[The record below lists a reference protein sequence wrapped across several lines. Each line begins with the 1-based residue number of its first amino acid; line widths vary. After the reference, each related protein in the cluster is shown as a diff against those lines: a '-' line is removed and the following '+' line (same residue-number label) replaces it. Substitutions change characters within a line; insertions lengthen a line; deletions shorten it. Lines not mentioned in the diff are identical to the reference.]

1 MKERTTMSLLIGNKF
16 GNRSDYATVS
26 LGMYP
31 DNTPVVDLE
40 EAWNRFAGQDT
51 TFMISR
57 PDSLHEFVTH
67 MFVADSFYE
76 RGGRIDSLILPR
88 IPGARQDRVKWEGDW
103 LFTLKSIAKM
113 INDRHF
119 DKVITLDPHSL
130 ATTAL
135 IDRLVVPEIRLRHCM
150 EDAGINTNLYAGI
163 IAPDLGASK
172 RAQEAADMF
181 ELPVFQAG
189 KVRDPQTNKLSGFHF
204 YSTLIPSNRYLVVDD
219 LCDAGG
225 TFIGLAEEAK
235 KVYGVTLDLFVTH
248 GLFTKGTSALEK
260 VYNNIIT
267 TDSVEINNPPVMT
280 LKVTEGLT
288 LYV

>member
-1 MKERTTMSLLIGNKF
+1 MSLQIGNKF
-16 GNRSDYATVS
+16 GSRSDYVTVS

-40 EAWNRFAGQDT
+40 EAWNRFAGQDN

-103 LFTLKSIAKM
+103 LFTLKSVAKM

-119 DKVITLDPHSL
+119 DKVVTLDPHSL

-135 IDRLVVPEIRLRHCM
+135 IDRVFVPEIDLVGHLTTDWV
-150 EDAGINTNLYAGI
+150 EQYAGI
-163 IAPDLGASK
+163 IAPDLGAQK
-172 RAQEAADMF
+172 RAQDVAKQF
-181 ELPVFQAG
+181 SVPVFQAG
-189 KVRDPQTNKLSGFHF
+189 KTRDPHTNKLSGFHF
-204 YSTLIPSNRYLVVDD
+204 YDTLVPESHYLVVDD

-225 TFIGLAEEAK
+225 TFVGLAEEAH

-248 GLFTKGTSALEK
+248 GLFTKGTGALEK
-260 VYNNIIT
+260 AYNYIIT

-288 LYV
+288 RYV

>member
-1 MKERTTMSLLIGNKF
+1 MSLQIGNKSSRF
-16 GNRSDYATVS
+16 SDGAKRVN
-26 LGMYP
+26 LGIYP

-40 EAWNRFAGQDT
+40 DVWNQSTGHDDL
-51 TFMISR
+51 FMISR

-67 MFVADSFYE
+67 MFVADSFAE
-76 RGGRIDSLILPR
+76 RGNPIRSLVLPR
-88 IPGARQDRVKWEGDW
+88 VPGARQDRIKWEGDW
-103 LFTLKSIAKM
+103 LFTLKSVAKM

-225 TFIGLAEEAK
+225 TFIGLAEEAH

-248 GLFTKGTSALEK
+248 GLFTKGTATLLQH
-260 VYNNIIT
+260 YNNLIA
-267 TDSVEINNPPVMT
+267 TDSVEINDPRVIT

-288 LYV
+288 RYA

>member
-1 MKERTTMSLLIGNKF
+1 MSLQIGNKF
-16 GNRSDYATVS
+16 GSRSDYVTVS

-103 LFTLKSIAKM
+103 LFTLKSVAKM

-119 DKVITLDPHSL
+119 DKVVTLDPHSL
-130 ATTAL
+130 VSEAL
-135 IDRLVVPEIRLRHCM
+135 IDRILVPEIRLRHVM
-150 EDAGINTNLYAGI
+150 ESSGVLNVKKYAGI
-163 IAPDLGASK
+163 IAPDLGAQK
-172 RAQEAADMF
+172 RAAEAAKHF

-189 KVRDPQTNKLSGFHF
+189 KTRDPHTNKLSGFHF
-204 YSTLIPSNRYLVVDD
+204 YDTLLPDSHYLVVDD

-235 KVYGVTLDLFVTH
+235 KVYGVKLDLFVTH
-248 GLFTKGTSALEK
+248 GLFTKGTTTLLKHYENLIA
-260 VYNNIIT
+260 
-267 TDSVEINNPPVMT
+267 TDSVDINNPPVKT

-288 LYV
+288 LYA

>member
-1 MKERTTMSLLIGNKF
+1 MSLQIGNKTDRF
-16 GNRSDYATVS
+16 SINRVAETVH

-40 EAWNRFAGQDT
+40 TVWNFNASHND

-57 PDSLHEFVTH
+57 PESLHEFVTH
-67 MFVADSFYE
+67 MFVADSFAE
-76 RGGRIDSLILPR
+76 RGNPIRSLVLPR
-88 IPGARQDRVKWEGDW
+88 VPGARQDRIKWEGDW
-103 LFTLKSIAKM
+103 LFTLKSVAKM
-113 INDRHF
+113 VNERNF
-119 DKVITLDPHSL
+119 QNVVTLDPHSL

-150 EDAGINTNLYAGI
+150 ETAGVHVKDYAGI
-163 IAPDLGASK
+163 IAPDLGAQK
-172 RAQEAADMF
+172 RAQEAAAHF

-189 KVRDPQTNKLSGFHF
+189 KTRDPHTNKLSGFHF
-204 YSTLIPSNRYLVVDD
+204 FDHLIPDSHYLVVDD

-225 TFIGLAEEAK
+225 TFIGLAEEAH

-248 GLFTKGTSALEK
+248 GLFTKGTATLLQH
-260 VYNNIIT
+260 YNNLIS
-267 TDSVEINNPPVMT
+267 TDSVEINDPRVIT

-288 LYV
+288 NYA